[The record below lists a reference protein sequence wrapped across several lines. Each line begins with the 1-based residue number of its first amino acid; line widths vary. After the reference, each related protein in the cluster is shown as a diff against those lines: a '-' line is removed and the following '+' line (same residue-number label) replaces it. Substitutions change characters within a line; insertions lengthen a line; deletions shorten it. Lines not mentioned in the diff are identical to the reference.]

1 MPNIATV
8 LKGEIAR
15 LSRKE
20 TRMQTEA
27 LAKASRAYRSDIAAL
42 KRRVQ
47 SLEQL
52 VKKLAKGV
60 GASSASAAV
69 DADDEDGSG
78 LRFSAKGLASHR
90 KRLGLSAA
98 ELGKLVGASGNS
110 VYNWEQGAA
119 RPRARHIS
127 AIAAVRRMGKREA
140 QAKLAE
146 LG

>member
-20 TRMQTEA
+20 TRIHTEA

-52 VKKLAKGV
+52 VKKLAKAG
-60 GASSASAAV
+60 GRAAAA
-69 DADDEDGSG
+69 DAAADDEDGAG

-110 VYNWEQGAA
+110 VYNWEQGSA
-119 RPRARHIS
+119 RPRARHIA